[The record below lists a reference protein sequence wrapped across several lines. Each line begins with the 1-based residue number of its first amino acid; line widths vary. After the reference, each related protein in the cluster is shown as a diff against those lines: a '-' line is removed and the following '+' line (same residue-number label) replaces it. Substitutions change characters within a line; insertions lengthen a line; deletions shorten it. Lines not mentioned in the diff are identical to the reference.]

1 LSDTPR
7 GAFIQRDKKTYAIVP
22 RTPMGLVTP
31 DILETVAK
39 TARKHNIPIIKITSA
54 QRLALVGMPPEIV
67 EEVWNDLGMDVGPAV
82 EPCVHYV
89 QSCPGTTVCKF
100 GMQDSLALA
109 GELEKLFVGTMDL
122 PAKAKI
128 GVSGCPNTCGE
139 SLVRDFGA
147 IGKKSGWT
155 VAFGGNSGRKP
166 RIGDIIAEGLSTEEV
181 VALAQKCF
189 AFYIANANKRERTS
203 RFIER
208 IGIDEFKKAVL
219 PGTAL

>member
-1 LSDTPR
+1 
-7 GAFIQRDKKTYAIVP
+7 
-22 RTPMGLVTP
+22 MGMVTP
-31 DILETVAK
+31 DILETMAK

-82 EPCVHYV
+82 ELCVHYV
-89 QSCPGTTVCKF
+89 QACPGTTVCKF

-128 GVSGCPNTCGE
+128 GISGCPNCCGE

-166 RIGDIIAEGLSTEEV
+166 RIGDIIAEGLSAEEV
-181 VALAQKCF
+181 VNLAQKCF
-189 AFYIANANKRERTS
+189 EFYIANAKKRERTS
-203 RFIER
+203 RFIAR
-208 IGIDEFKKAVL
+208 IGIEEFKKAVL
-219 PGTAL
+219 PGAAL